1 MIKGA
6 QTKEPKD
13 FSKPQKITNMMIDTI
28 RTTKKQ

>member
-6 QTKEPKD
+6 QTKD
-13 FSKPQKITNMMIDTI
+13 VSKPQKITNMMIDTI